1 MSLLLELSKHH
12 NEWLT
17 IVKSFGEKNEYEDIV
32 QEMYLRLHHYN
43 AGEKVIN
50 EKGEVSKSYIW
61 RVLNNMY
68 KSYLKDKGKFFF
80 YDITEFKAIESE
92 DYKEQKEGG
101 YTKITEKLYE
111 ELNNLDKEGYPYNKE
126 LFTLYIESGMS
137 MRALSSV
144 TRISVT
150 NIFHTVNFCK
160 NQLRERLGEDYED
173 FNNEDYDKL

>member
-1 MSLLLELSKHH
+1 MDWLEKVSKHH
-12 NEWLT
+12 E
-17 IVKSFGEKNEYEDIV
+17 EYLRFLQAMGCTSHAEDIV

-92 DYKEQKEGG
+92 DYKEQREGG
-101 YTKITEKLYE
+101 YTKITQKLYK
-111 ELNNLDKEGYPYNKE
+111 ELNNLDKDGYPYNKE

-137 MRALSSV
+137 MRALSTV

-150 NIFHTVNFCK
+150 NIFNTVNFCK